1 MTTEAITHP
10 PVVQFVLPFPPP
22 TLSPNARLSWQ
33 KKCNITHGYRFAC
46 SLLALNV
53 RRDLERQGMTFPLR
67 VPVTMIVTFVLTSQA
82 RRRDWTNL
90 IGAWKAGE
98 DGIVDAGVLAD
109 DSIQTIGRIGY
120 ETAQGPKQEV
130 WVRIEGAA

>member
-10 PVVQFVLPFPPP
+10 PVVQFALPFPPLG
-22 TLSPNARLSWQ
+22 LSPNARLSWQ
-33 KKCNITHGYRFAC
+33 EKRPIVRDYRRTC
-46 SLLALNV
+46 MVDALNV

-120 ETAQGPKQEV
+120 ETAQGSKQEV
-130 WVRIEGAA
+130 WVRIEGAS